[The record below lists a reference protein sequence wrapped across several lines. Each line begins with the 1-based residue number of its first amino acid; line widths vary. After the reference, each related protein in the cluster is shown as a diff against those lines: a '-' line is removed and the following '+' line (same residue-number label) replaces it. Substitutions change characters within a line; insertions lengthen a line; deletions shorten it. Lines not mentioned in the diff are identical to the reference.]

1 MARIRSTYVCGE
13 CGGEQARWLGRCP
26 DCGAFAT
33 LVEQAPASEDARS
46 GARRK
51 GAAAGVVV
59 PLGSVETTAAARIG
73 TGIAELDRVLGGG
86 LVPGSIVLLGGEPGV
101 GKSSLTAAMLGAIG
115 AQRPVLLVAGEESPE
130 QVRLRAERIGATAG
144 VGVLAETELETVCA
158 TIEATAPEV
167 CVVDSI
173 QTLWDEQ
180 LSAAPGSVSQVR
192 ESAARLQRLAKA
204 RNICIVL
211 IGHVTKEGVVAGPRV
226 LEHLVDVVL
235 MFEGDALR
243 SLRVLRAQK
252 NRFGAT
258 DEIGLFEMSDR
269 GLISVTD
276 ASRLHDRADL
286 DRPGSCTFVAMEG
299 TRPLTID
306 VQALVAPSELAMPRR
321 LASGFDR
328 NRLSLLLAVLARHG
342 GLGLGQHD
350 VFVNVAGGVRVDEPA
365 ADLAVAL
372 ALASAARGVA
382 LGPVCAFGE
391 IALTGRLRPVT
402 QPERRLGEAAR
413 LGLEIAIVPE
423 GAPDGPLRVHHA
435 ATVLAACEIA
445 LGVQED
451 ALVPF

>member
-1 MARIRSTYVCGE
+1 MARVRSTYVCGE

-59 PLGSVETTAAARIG
+59 PLASVETSAAARIG

-130 QVRLRAERIGATAG
+130 QIRLRAERIGATSG

-204 RNICIVL
+204 KNICIVL

-269 GLISVTD
+269 GSRSRSPMRAGCTTAPISTG
-276 ASRLHDRADL
+276 RA
-286 DRPGSCTFVAMEG
+286 R
-299 TRPLTID
+299 
-306 VQALVAPSELAMPRR
+306 
-321 LASGFDR
+321 
-328 NRLSLLLAVLARHG
+328 ARSWPW
-342 GLGLGQHD
+342 
-350 VFVNVAGGVRVDEPA
+350 R
-365 ADLAVAL
+365 
-372 ALASAARGVA
+372 ARG
-382 LGPVCAFGE
+382 
-391 IALTGRLRPVT
+391 R
-402 QPERRLGEAAR
+402 
-413 LGLEIAIVPE
+413 
-423 GAPDGPLRVHHA
+423 
-435 ATVLAACEIA
+435 
-445 LGVQED
+445 
-451 ALVPF
+451 